1 MGCGFKSEH
10 AVTRGR
16 VVEDFFLWI
25 FHVPLSAAI
34 DGFVVDYELNLI
46 LQLISDFV
54 AFCANSIKQ
63 MMLSK

>member
-16 VVEDFFLWI
+16 VVEDFLWI

-46 LQLISDFV
+46 VQLITYFV
-54 AFCANSIKQ
+54 TFCGNSIKRI
-63 MMLSK
+63 